1 MSTIVAQLRPT
12 ISASVV
18 KDKTVKKS
26 KQLYGSVSTGVKK
39 TVSSNKTVS
48 SKDTEGTDKEFKNI
62 NQRVNLPPN
71 VVDYLVKAERVNG
84 RAAMIGFTS
93 AVIEELVTGNS
104 ISTQFMDNI
113 GITVSVIGLVIIGT
127 ASNPRDEGLLWGVFD
142 RNAETVNG
150 RLAMLGVLSLYLSE
164 SLMPTTPLF

>member
-1 MSTIVAQLRPT
+1 
-12 ISASVV
+12 
-18 KDKTVKKS
+18 
-26 KQLYGSVSTGVKK
+26 
-39 TVSSNKTVS
+39 
-48 SKDTEGTDKEFKNI
+48 
-62 NQRVNLPPN
+62 
-71 VVDYLVKAERVNG
+71 
-84 RAAMIGFTS
+84 MIGFTS

-127 ASNPRDEGLLWGVFD
+127 ASNSRDEGLLWGVFD

>member
-1 MSTIVAQLRPT
+1 MYISYPKMSTIVAQLRPT

-18 KDKTVKKS
+18 KNETVKKS
-26 KQLYGSVSTGVKK
+26 KQSYGSGVK
-39 TVSSNKTVS
+39 SSVS
-48 SKDTEGTDKEFKNI
+48 SKGEYKEFKNI

-71 VVDYLVKAERVNG
+71 VFDYLVKAERVNG

-93 AVIEELVTGNS
+93 ALAEELLTGNS
-104 ISTQFMDNI
+104 LSTQFMDNI
-113 GITVSVIGLVIIGT
+113 GITMSVIGLVIIGT

-142 RNAETVNG
+142 RNAETTNG
-150 RLAMLGVLSLYLSE
+150 RLAMLGILSLYLSE

>member
-1 MSTIVAQLRPT
+1 MSTIAAQLRPT
-12 ISASVV
+12 ISTSVV
-18 KDKTVKKS
+18 KGKTVKKS

-39 TVSSNKTVS
+39 TVSS
-48 SKDTEGTDKEFKNI
+48 KDTKEFKNI
-62 NQRVNLPPN
+62 NQRVNLPSN

-93 AVIEELVTGNS
+93 AVIEELVTKDS

-113 GITVSVIGLVIIGT
+113 GVTMSVIGLVIIGT

-150 RLAMLGVLSLYLSE
+150 RLAMLGILSLYLTE
-164 SLMPTTPLF
+164 SIMPVNSLF

>member
-12 ISASVV
+12 ISTSVV

-39 TVSSNKTVS
+39 TVSS
-48 SKDTEGTDKEFKNI
+48 KDTKGKDTEFKNI

-127 ASNPRDEGLLWGVFD
+127 ASNSRDEGLLWGVFD
-142 RNAETVNG
+142 RNAETVND

>member
-12 ISASVV
+12 ISTSVV

-39 TVSSNKTVS
+39 TVA

>member
-1 MSTIVAQLRPT
+1 M
-12 ISASVV
+12 
-18 KDKTVKKS
+18 KGKTVKKS

-39 TVSSNKTVS
+39 TVSS
-48 SKDTEGTDKEFKNI
+48 KDTKGKDKEFKNI
-62 NQRVNLPPN
+62 NQRVNLPSN

-93 AVIEELVTGNS
+93 AVIEELVTKDS

-113 GITVSVIGLVIIGT
+113 GVTMSVIGLVIIGT

-150 RLAMLGVLSLYLSE
+150 RLAMLGILSLYLTE
-164 SLMPTTPLF
+164 SIMPVNSLF

>member
-12 ISASVV
+12 ISTSVV

-39 TVSSNKTVS
+39 TVSS
-48 SKDTEGTDKEFKNI
+48 KDTKEDKEFKNI
-62 NQRVNLPPN
+62 NERVNLPPN

-150 RLAMLGVLSLYLSE
+150 RLAMLGILSLYLSE

>member
-1 MSTIVAQLRPT
+1 MSTIAAQLRPT
-12 ISASVV
+12 ISTSVV
-18 KDKTVKKS
+18 KGKTVKKS

-39 TVSSNKTVS
+39 TVSS
-48 SKDTEGTDKEFKNI
+48 KDTKEFKNI
-62 NQRVNLPPN
+62 NQRVNLPSN

-93 AVIEELVTGNS
+93 AVIEELVTKDS
-104 ISTQFMDNI
+104 ITTQFMDNI
-113 GITVSVIGLVIIGT
+113 GVTMSVIGLVIIGT

-150 RLAMLGVLSLYLSE
+150 RLAMLGILSLYLTE
-164 SLMPTTPLF
+164 SIMPVNSLF

>member
-1 MSTIVAQLRPT
+1 MSTIVAQIRPT
-12 ISASVV
+12 ISNSVV
-18 KDKTVKKS
+18 KDKTVKKP
-26 KQLYGSVSTGVKK
+26 KKLCRSVSKK
-39 TVSSNKTVS
+39 TVP
-48 SKDTEGTDKEFKNI
+48 EFKNI
-62 NQRVNLPPN
+62 NKRVNLPPN

-93 AVIEELVTGNS
+93 AVIEEIVTNNS

-113 GITVSVIGLVIIGT
+113 GVTMSVIGLVIIGT

-150 RLAMLGVLSLYLSE
+150 RLAMLGILSLYLSE
-164 SLMPTTPLF
+164 YLMPTTPLF

>member
-1 MSTIVAQLRPT
+1 MSTIVAQLHST
-12 ISASVV
+12 VSASVV
-18 KDKTVKKS
+18 KNETVKKS
-26 KQLYGSVSTGVKK
+26 KQPYGSVSTGVK
-39 TVSSNKTVS
+39 SSLS
-48 SKDTEGTDKEFKNI
+48 STKGKDKEFKTI

-93 AVIEELVTGNS
+93 ALAEELLTGNS
-104 ISTQFMDNI
+104 LSTQFMDNI
-113 GITVSVIGLVIIGT
+113 GITMSIIGLIIIGT

-142 RNAETVNG
+142 RNAETTNG
-150 RLAMLGVLSLYLSE
+150 RLAMLGILSLYLSE

>member
-1 MSTIVAQLRPT
+1 MSTIAAQLRPT
-12 ISASVV
+12 ISTSVV

-39 TVSSNKTVS
+39 TVY
-48 SKDTEGTDKEFKNI
+48 SKDIKGKDKEFKNI

-71 VVDYLVKAERVNG
+71 VNDYLVKAERVNG

-93 AVIEELVTGNS
+93 AVIEELVTNNS
-104 ISTQFMDNI
+104 ISSQFMDNI
-113 GITVSVIGLVIIGT
+113 GVTMSVIGLVIIGT

-150 RLAMLGVLSLYLSE
+150 RLAMLGILSLYLSE
-164 SLMPTTPLF
+164 SLMPTAPLF

>member
-12 ISASVV
+12 ISTSVV

-39 TVSSNKTVS
+39 TVSS
-48 SKDTEGTDKEFKNI
+48 KDTKGKDTEFKNI
-62 NQRVNLPPN
+62 NQRVNFPPN

-127 ASNPRDEGLLWGVFD
+127 ASNSRDEGLLWGVFD

>member
-12 ISASVV
+12 ISTSVV

-39 TVSSNKTVS
+39 TVSS
-48 SKDTEGTDKEFKNI
+48 KDTKGEDKEFKNI

>member
-12 ISASVV
+12 ISTSVV

-26 KQLYGSVSTGVKK
+26 KQLYGSVSTGVK
-39 TVSSNKTVS
+39 KTVS

>member
-1 MSTIVAQLRPT
+1 MSSIVAQLRPT
-12 ISASVV
+12 VSSSVV

-26 KQLYGSVSTGVKK
+26 KQVYGSVVKK
-39 TVSSNKTVS
+39 TVSSDKTVS
-48 SKDTEGTDKEFKNI
+48 SGKEKEFKNI

-93 AVIEELVTGNS
+93 AVIEELVTGDS
-104 ISTQFMDNI
+104 LSTQFMDNI

-150 RLAMLGVLSLYLSE
+150 RLAMLGVLSLFLSE

>member
-1 MSTIVAQLRPT
+1 MSSIVAQLRPT
-12 ISASVV
+12 VSSSVV

-26 KQLYGSVSTGVKK
+26 KQVYGSVVKK

-48 SKDTEGTDKEFKNI
+48 SGKEKEFKNI

-93 AVIEELVTGNS
+93 AVIEELVTGDS
-104 ISTQFMDNI
+104 LSTQFMDNI

-150 RLAMLGVLSLYLSE
+150 RLAMLGVLSLFLSE

>member
-12 ISASVV
+12 ISTSVV

-26 KQLYGSVSTGVKK
+26 KELYGSVSTGVKK
-39 TVSSNKTVS
+39 TVSS
-48 SKDTEGTDKEFKNI
+48 KDTKGKDKDKEFKNI
-62 NQRVNLPPN
+62 NQRVNLPLN

-164 SLMPTTPLF
+164 SLMPATPLF

>member
-12 ISASVV
+12 ISTSVV

-39 TVSSNKTVS
+39 TVSS
-48 SKDTEGTDKEFKNI
+48 KDTKGKDKEFKNI

-84 RAAMIGFTS
+84 RAAMVGFTS

-164 SLMPTTPLF
+164 SLMPSTPLF

>member
-1 MSTIVAQLRPT
+1 MSTIAAQLRPT
-12 ISASVV
+12 ISTSVV
-18 KDKTVKKS
+18 KGKTVKKS

-39 TVSSNKTVS
+39 TVSS
-48 SKDTEGTDKEFKNI
+48 KDTKEFKNI
-62 NQRVNLPPN
+62 NQRVNLPSN

-93 AVIEELVTGNS
+93 AVIEELVTKDS
-104 ISTQFMDNI
+104 ITTQFMDNI
-113 GITVSVIGLVIIGT
+113 GVTMSVIGLVIIGT

-150 RLAMLGVLSLYLSE
+150 RLAMLGILSLYLSE
-164 SLMPTTPLF
+164 YLMPMTPLF

>member
-12 ISASVV
+12 ISTSVV

-39 TVSSNKTVS
+39 TVSS
-48 SKDTEGTDKEFKNI
+48 KDTKGKDTEFKNI

-127 ASNPRDEGLLWGVFD
+127 ASNSRDEGLLWGVFD

>member
-1 MSTIVAQLRPT
+1 MSTIATQLRPT
-12 ISASVV
+12 ISTSVV
-18 KDKTVKKS
+18 KGKTVKKS

-39 TVSSNKTVS
+39 TVSS
-48 SKDTEGTDKEFKNI
+48 KDTKEKDKEFKNI
-62 NQRVNLPPN
+62 NQRVNLPSN

-93 AVIEELVTGNS
+93 AVIEELVTKDS

-113 GITVSVIGLVIIGT
+113 GVTMSVIGLVIIGT

-150 RLAMLGVLSLYLSE
+150 RLAMLGILSLYLTE
-164 SLMPTTPLF
+164 SIMPVNSLF

>member
-12 ISASVV
+12 IPTSVG

-39 TVSSNKTVS
+39 TVSS
-48 SKDTEGTDKEFKNI
+48 KDTKGKDKEFKNI

-142 RNAETVNG
+142 RNAETLNG

>member
-1 MSTIVAQLRPT
+1 MSAIVAQLRPT
-12 ISASVV
+12 ISTSVV
-18 KDKTVKKS
+18 KGKTVKKP
-26 KQLYGSVSTGVKK
+26 KTLYSSVSTGVKK
-39 TVSSNKTVS
+39 TVSS
-48 SKDTEGTDKEFKNI
+48 KDTKGKDKEFKNI
-62 NQRVNLPPN
+62 NQRVNLPSN

-93 AVIEELVTGNS
+93 AVIEELVTNNS

-113 GITVSVIGLVIIGT
+113 GVTMSVIGLVIIGT

-150 RLAMLGVLSLYLSE
+150 RLAMLGILSLYLSE
-164 SLMPTTPLF
+164 YIMPTTPLF

>member
-12 ISASVV
+12 ISTSVV

-39 TVSSNKTVS
+39 TVSS
-48 SKDTEGTDKEFKNI
+48 KDTKGKDKEFKNI

-71 VVDYLVKAERVNG
+71 VVNYLVKAERVNG

>member
-12 ISASVV
+12 ISTSVV

-39 TVSSNKTVS
+39 TVSS
-48 SKDTEGTDKEFKNI
+48 KDAKGKDKEFKNI
-62 NQRVNLPPN
+62 NQRVNVPPN

-142 RNAETVNG
+142 RNAETLNG

>member
-1 MSTIVAQLRPT
+1 MSTIVAQLRHTIPT
-12 ISASVV
+12 SVV

-39 TVSSNKTVS
+39 TVSS
-48 SKDTEGTDKEFKNI
+48 KDAKGKDKEFKNI
-62 NQRVNLPPN
+62 NQRVNFPPN

>member
-1 MSTIVAQLRPT
+1 MSTIAAQLRPT
-12 ISASVV
+12 ISTSVV
-18 KDKTVKKS
+18 KGKTVKKS

-39 TVSSNKTVS
+39 TVSS
-48 SKDTEGTDKEFKNI
+48 KDTKEFKNI
-62 NQRVNLPPN
+62 NQRVNLPSN

-93 AVIEELVTGNS
+93 AVIEELVTKDS

-113 GITVSVIGLVIIGT
+113 GVTMSVIGLVIIGT

-150 RLAMLGVLSLYLSE
+150 RLAMLGILSLYLSE
-164 SLMPTTPLF
+164 YLMPMTPLF